1 MPVFIS
7 LDVTTGQRTAI
18 APGFRA
24 VLPRSRLNPDWYTID
39 VTEGLP
45 ETREQLRDRLGTLDD
60 LKRAMERAL

>member
-1 MPVFIS
+1 MPVVIS

-39 VTEGLP
+39 VTEGQP
-45 ETREQLRDRLGTLDD
+45 ETREQLRDSLGTLDD